1 MATTGFDTTVRVP
14 AAGTLPPEGPRRRTR
29 ALLHAAWIGALALA
43 AGLRVGRFGFHP
55 SDQGFILAQSWRV
68 LHGEIPHTDIISAR
82 PLGSAVLHVL
92 DFAIPAPLFVS
103 SSVLAMAEISIGT
116 VALAVLVTR
125 KPLLTWGPGLTALV
139 AAAALLNLNSFPLM
153 AWHTIDGIAL
163 TAVGAW
169 ALDSGLRSGSPLARR
184 AGLVLLGMAPLVKQ
198 SFAPA
203 AVLGLA
209 WLAMHPSTRRPVR
222 WPRLLVDLCCLAAC
236 GAVYAGVVTLDG
248 GFATMVDQL
257 TGGLPAYAER
267 LLTFWDGASIRFVW
281 PVLAVGL
288 AVLGVALARRGGD
301 RFRVLHGVFLLAGA
315 AVVARVVVRGG
326 FSAELRWADL
336 LWWAALA
343 AVLLAGVVLHRPPW
357 PALLVP
363 ALGLMISLS
372 WGQDTPTLLA
382 GSLALTVVVVLADG
396 MPAVPWRRRVRLVA
410 ASALGLAAV
419 VAAGAFV
426 VVKHD
431 ERAYLDVSHDRL
443 TEDLGTLT
451 PAMAGVRTNPS
462 TYAYLAQ
469 IGDCVRRFPAAEVAV
484 LANNPF
490 AYPAFGLRN
499 PFPLEWPLPL
509 EIIADAPQRMLDTA
523 ERLNTRGDY
532 LVLFQTVD
540 PDVLAKAGPV
550 PATVPPDAPI
560 IDYLG
565 VVTGIRDA
573 LHGQPVTCGSFVG
586 RWEPRR

>member
-1 MATTGFDTTVRVP
+1 MATAGFDTAVRVP
-14 AAGTLPPEGPRRRTR
+14 AAEAPSPEGPRRRTR
-29 ALLHAAWIGALALA
+29 ALLHVAWIGALALA

-103 SSVLAMAEISIGT
+103 SSVLSMVEIIMGT

-125 KPLLTWGPGLTALV
+125 KPLLTWGPGLTGLV

-163 TAVGAW
+163 TALGAW
-169 ALDSGLRSGSPLARR
+169 ALDSGLRSGNPLARR
-184 AGLVLLGMAPLVKQ
+184 AGLVLFGLAPLVKQ

-203 AVLGLA
+203 ALVGLA
-209 WLAMHPSTRRPVR
+209 WLALHPSTRRPVR
-222 WPRLLVDLCCLAAC
+222 WPRILVDLCCLGAC
-236 GAVYAGVVTLDG
+236 GAGYVGVVALDG
-248 GFATMVDQL
+248 GFTTMADQL

-281 PVLAVGL
+281 PVLAVVIVMAGI
-288 AVLGVALARRGGD
+288 ALVRRRGD
-301 RFRVLHGVFLLAGA
+301 RFRALHGVFLLVGA
-315 AVVARVVVRGG
+315 AVVVRVVVRGG
-326 FSAELRWADL
+326 FSAELRWADI
-336 LWWAALA
+336 LWWAAVA
-343 AVLLAGVVLHRPPW
+343 AVLLAGVLAHRPPW

-382 GSLALTVVVVLADG
+382 GSLALTVAVVLADG
-396 MPAVPWRRRVRLVA
+396 LPAVPWRRQERLVA
-410 ASALGLAAV
+410 AGALGLAAV
-419 VAAGAFV
+419 VAASVLV
-426 VVKHD
+426 VKKHD
-431 ERAYLDVSHDRL
+431 EGAYLDVSHDRL
-443 TEDLGTLT
+443 TEDLGTVT
-451 PAMAGVRTNPS
+451 PAMAGVRTNPG

-469 IGDCVRRFPAAEVAV
+469 IEDCVRRFPAADVAV

-490 AYPAFGLRN
+490 AYPAFGLHN

-509 EIIADAPQRMLDTA
+509 EVVADAPQRMLDTA
-523 ERLNTRGDY
+523 AGLNARGDY

-540 PDVLAKAGPV
+540 PDVLAKGGPV
-550 PATVPPDAPI
+550 PATVSADAPI

-565 VVTGIRDA
+565 VENGIRDA
-573 LHGQPVTCGSFVG
+573 LHGTPVTCGSFVG
-586 RWEPRR
+586 RWAPR

>member
-1 MATTGFDTTVRVP
+1 MATAAFGTALRVP
-14 AAGTLPPEGPRRRTR
+14 AAEAPSPEWPRRRTR
-29 ALLHAAWIGALALA
+29 ALLHVAWIAALALA

-103 SSVLAMAEISIGT
+103 SSVLSMAELVIGT

-125 KPLLTWGPGLTALV
+125 RPLLTWGPGLTGLV
-139 AAAALLNLNSFPLM
+139 AAAALVNLNSFPLM

-184 AGLVLLGMAPLVKQ
+184 AGLVLFGMAPLVKQ

-203 AVLGLA
+203 AVLGLV

-222 WPRLLVDLCCLAAC
+222 WSRIVADLCCLAAC
-236 GAVYAGVVTLDG
+236 GALYAGVVTLDG
-248 GFATMVDQL
+248 GFAAMVDQL

-267 LLTFWDGASIRFVW
+267 LLTFWDGASIRFTW
-281 PVLAVGL
+281 PVLAVGV
-288 AVLGVALARRGGD
+288 AVLGVALVRRGGD

-315 AVVARVVVRGG
+315 AVVVRVVVRGG

-336 LWWAALA
+336 LWWAAIA
-343 AVLLAGVVLHRPPW
+343 AVLLAGVLTHRPPW

-396 MPAVPWRRRVRLVA
+396 MPAVPWRRRARLVA

-419 VAAGAFV
+419 VAAGALV
-426 VVKHD
+426 VEKHD
-431 ERAYLDVSHDRL
+431 ERAYLDLSHDRL
-443 TEDLGTLT
+443 TEDLGALT

-469 IGDCVRRFPAAEVAV
+469 IEDCVRRFPAADVAV

-490 AYPAFGLRN
+490 AYPAFGLHN

-509 EIIADAPQRMLDTA
+509 EIVADAPQRMLDTA
-523 ERLNTRGDY
+523 EALNARGNY

-540 PDVLAKAGPV
+540 PDVLAKGGPV
-550 PATVPPDAPI
+550 PAAVPPDAPI

-565 VVTGIRDA
+565 VENGIRDA
-573 LHGQPVTCGSFVG
+573 LHGTPVTCGSFVG
-586 RWEPRR
+586 RWAR